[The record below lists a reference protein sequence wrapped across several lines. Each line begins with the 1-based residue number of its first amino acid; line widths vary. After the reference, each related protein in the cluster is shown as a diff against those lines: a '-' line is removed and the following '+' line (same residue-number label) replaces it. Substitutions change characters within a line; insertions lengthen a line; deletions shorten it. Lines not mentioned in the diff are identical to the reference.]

1 MATKKFLK
9 ELGTDIASTKLEFL
23 PTSNST
29 KPMHIANGFFRAC
42 TGEVCNVQDIHEW
55 VISER
60 RTDGKAITSEDLK
73 EKYVD
78 ILEYGANENSDNIKE
93 VRFLLEK
100 VFNPD
105 ATVYPSYANSVLNI
119 SSHWLIKDRID
130 SEARIGDFI
139 YNILAVPKDGQ
150 VSRVIELTQKALK
163 NDKDDITRLIK
174 PILGAKV
181 IRGERQTKTEKDFV
195 ETDMN
200 FSKGVIRD
208 GYDAI
213 AENMIFMEQEN
224 NSLLFLKRMINYATF
239 ATVFYLIDVNHAMYN
254 AARVPLLLDSGIGLS
269 AIEAASEECYKSGK
283 KEVENFYIN
292 CIKERLNSEIV
303 NHNSEG
309 ECMSYIEKS
318 PFDETNE
325 KKDERG
331 LVKRYFSAYVQSG
344 DLPIDAL
351 AKALQMALYT
361 FTYSNNTPSDFCR
374 VCGGRSGLV
383 GPKGNAATKRLL
395 IDRFLLETIALS
407 VVSPQELENGMEFKE
422 FGKRL
427 REKYNIIIG
436 TDVEL
441 EYELL
446 ENANI
451 AQLVPGDLRGELA
464 NNAKGIAD
472 MLNSM
477 NLAKRY
483 ADGVTIIGWRL
494 Q

>member
-1 MATKKFLK
+1 MCQPILTIS
-9 ELGTDIASTKLEFL
+9 DIANTKLEFL

-78 ILEYGANENSDNIKE
+78 ILEYGADENSDNIKE

-150 VSRVIELTQKALK
+150 VSRVIELTQRALK

-181 IRGERQTKTEKDFV
+181 IQGERQTKTEKDFV
-195 ETDMN
+195 EIDMN

-213 AENMIFMEQEN
+213 AENMIFMEQTN
-224 NSLLFLKRMINYATF
+224 NSLLFLKRIINYATF

-254 AARVPLLLDSGIGLS
+254 AVRVPLLLDSGIGLS

-292 CIKERLNSEIV
+292 CIKERLSSEIV
-303 NHNSEG
+303 NHNSEE

>member
-9 ELGTDIASTKLEFL
+9 ELGTDIANTKLEFL

-78 ILEYGANENSDNIKE
+78 ILEYGAEENSDNIKE
-93 VRFLLEK
+93 VRFLFEK

-105 ATVYPSYANSVLNI
+105 ATVYPSYVNSVLNI

-163 NDKDDITRLIK
+163 NDKDDITKLIK

-181 IRGERQTKTEKDFV
+181 IQGERQTKTEKDFS
-195 ETDMN
+195 EIDMN

-213 AENMIFMEQEN
+213 AENMIFMEQVN
-224 NSLLFLKRMINYATF
+224 NSLLFLKRIINYATF
-239 ATVFYLIDVNHAMYN
+239 ATVFYFIDVNHAMYN
-254 AARVPLLLDSGIGLS
+254 AVRVPLLLDSGIGLS

-292 CIKERLNSEIV
+292 CIKERLSSEIV
-303 NHNSEG
+303 NHSSKE

-344 DLPIDAL
+344 DLPLDAL

-464 NNAKGIAD
+464 NNARGIAD

>member
-9 ELGTDIASTKLEFL
+9 ELGTDIANTKLEFL

-78 ILEYGANENSDNIKE
+78 ILEYGADENSDNIKE

-150 VSRVIELTQKALK
+150 ASRIIELTQRALK

-181 IRGERQTKTEKDFV
+181 IQGERQTKTEKDFV
-195 ETDMN
+195 EIDMN

-213 AENMIFMEQEN
+213 AENMIFMEQAN
-224 NSLLFLKRMINYATF
+224 NSLLFLKRIINYATF

-254 AARVPLLLDSGIGLS
+254 AVRVPLLLDSGIGLS

-292 CIKERLNSEIV
+292 CIKERLSSEIV
-303 NHNSEG
+303 NHNSEE

>member
-9 ELGTDIASTKLEFL
+9 ELGTDIANTKLEFL

-78 ILEYGANENSDNIKE
+78 ILEYGADENSDNIKA

-150 VSRVIELTQKALK
+150 VSRVIELTQRALK

-181 IRGERQTKTEKDFV
+181 IQEERQTKTEKDFV
-195 ETDMN
+195 EIDMN

-213 AENMIFMEQEN
+213 AENMIFMEQAN
-224 NSLLFLKRMINYATF
+224 NSLLFLKRIINYATF

-254 AARVPLLLDSGIGLS
+254 AVRVPLLLDSGIGLS

-292 CIKERLNSEIV
+292 CIKERLSSEIV
-303 NHNSEG
+303 NHNSEE

>member
-9 ELGTDIASTKLEFL
+9 ELGTDIADTKLEFL

-42 TGEVCNVQDIHEW
+42 TGEVRNVQDIHEW

-60 RTDGKAITSEDLK
+60 RTDGKAITSEELK
-73 EKYVD
+73 EKYED
-78 ILEYGANENSDNIKE
+78 ILEYGADENSDNIKE

-105 ATVYPSYANSVLNI
+105 ATVYPSYPNSVLNI

-139 YNILAVPKDGQ
+139 YNILAMPKDGQ
-150 VSRVIELTQKALK
+150 VSGVIELAQKALK

-181 IRGERQTKTEKDFV
+181 IQGERQTKTEKDFV
-195 ETDMN
+195 EIDMN
-200 FSKGVIRD
+200 FSKGVIRE

-213 AENMIFMEQEN
+213 AENMIFMEQAN
-224 NSLLFLKRMINYATF
+224 NSLLLLKRIINYATF

-254 AARVPLLLDSGIGLS
+254 SVRVPLLLDSGIGLS

-292 CIKERLNSEIV
+292 CIKERLRSEIV
-303 NHNSEG
+303 NHNSEE

-344 DLPIDAL
+344 DLPLDAL

-395 IDRFLLETIALS
+395 IDGFLLETIALS
-407 VVSPQELENGMEFKE
+407 VASPQELENGMEFKE

-427 REKYNIIIG
+427 RGKYNIIIG

-441 EYELL
+441 EYEML
-446 ENANI
+446 EKANI
-451 AQLVPGDLRGELA
+451 AKLVPGDLRGELT

>member
-9 ELGTDIASTKLEFL
+9 ELGTDIANTKLEFL

-29 KPMHIANGFFRAC
+29 KPMHLANGFFRAC

-78 ILEYGANENSDNIKE
+78 ILEYGADENSDNIKE

-150 VSRVIELTQKALK
+150 VSRVIELTQRALK

-181 IRGERQTKTEKDFV
+181 IQEERQTKTEKDFV
-195 ETDMN
+195 EIDMN

-213 AENMIFMEQEN
+213 AENMIFMEQAN
-224 NSLLFLKRMINYATF
+224 NSLLFLKRIINYATF

-254 AARVPLLLDSGIGLS
+254 AVRVPLLLDSGIGLS

-292 CIKERLNSEIV
+292 CIKERLSSEIV
-303 NHNSEG
+303 NHNSEE

>member
-9 ELGTDIASTKLEFL
+9 ELGTDIANTKLEFL

-78 ILEYGANENSDNIKE
+78 ILEYGADENSDNIKE

-150 VSRVIELTQKALK
+150 VSRVIELTQRALK

-181 IRGERQTKTEKDFV
+181 IQEERQTKTEKDFV
-195 ETDMN
+195 EIDMN

-213 AENMIFMEQEN
+213 AENMIFMEQAN
-224 NSLLFLKRMINYATF
+224 NSLLFLKRIINYATF

-254 AARVPLLLDSGIGLS
+254 AVRVPLLLDSGIGLS

-292 CIKERLNSEIV
+292 CIKERLSSEIV
-303 NHNSEG
+303 NHNSEE

-483 ADGVTIIGWRL
+483 ADGVTIIGWGL

>member
-9 ELGTDIASTKLEFL
+9 EFGTDIANTKLEFL

-78 ILEYGANENSDNIKE
+78 ILEYGEDENSDNIKE

-150 VSRVIELTQKALK
+150 VSRVIELTQRALK

-181 IRGERQTKTEKDFV
+181 IQGERQTKTEKDFV
-195 ETDMN
+195 EIDMN

-213 AENMIFMEQEN
+213 AENMIFIEQEN
-224 NSLLFLKRMINYATF
+224 NSLLFLKRIINYATF

-254 AARVPLLLDSGIGLS
+254 AVRVPLLLDSGIGLP

-292 CIKERLNSEIV
+292 CIKERLSSEIV
-303 NHNSEG
+303 NHNSEE

-395 IDRFLLETIALS
+395 VDRFLLETIALS

>member
-1 MATKKFLK
+1 MV
-9 ELGTDIASTKLEFL
+9 
-23 PTSNST
+23 
-29 KPMHIANGFFRAC
+29 FFRAC

-60 RTDGKAITSEDLK
+60 RTDGKAITSENLK

-78 ILEYGANENSDNIKE
+78 ILEYGTDENSDNIKE
-93 VRFLLEK
+93 IRFLFEK

-130 SEARIGDFI
+130 SEAKIGDFI
-139 YNILAVPKDGQ
+139 YNILAVPRDGQ

-163 NDKDDITRLIK
+163 NDKDDITKLIK

-181 IRGERQTKTEKDFV
+181 IQGERQTKTEKDFV
-195 ETDMN
+195 GIDMN

-213 AENMIFMEQEN
+213 AENMIFMEQVN
-224 NSLLFLKRMINYATF
+224 NSLLFLKRIINYATF

-254 AARVPLLLDSGIGLS
+254 AVRVPLLLDSGIGLS

-292 CIKERLNSEIV
+292 CIKERLSSEII
-303 NHNSEG
+303 NHNSEE

-344 DLPIDAL
+344 DLPLDAL

-483 ADGVTIIGWRL
+483 ADGVIIIGWRL

>member
-9 ELGTDIASTKLEFL
+9 ELGTDIANTKLEFL

-78 ILEYGANENSDNIKE
+78 ILEYGADENSDNIKE

-150 VSRVIELTQKALK
+150 VSRVIELTQRALK

-181 IRGERQTKTEKDFV
+181 IQEERQTKTEKDFV
-195 ETDMN
+195 EIDMN

-213 AENMIFMEQEN
+213 AENMIFMEQAN
-224 NSLLFLKRMINYATF
+224 NSLLFLKRIINYATF

-254 AARVPLLLDSGIGLS
+254 AVRVPLLLDSGIGLS

-292 CIKERLNSEIV
+292 CIKERLSSEIV
-303 NHNSEG
+303 NHNSEE

-483 ADGVTIIGWRL
+483 ADCVTIIGWRL

>member
-9 ELGTDIASTKLEFL
+9 ELGTDIANTKLEFL

-78 ILEYGANENSDNIKE
+78 ILEYGADENSDNIKE

-150 VSRVIELTQKALK
+150 VSRVIELTQRALK

-181 IRGERQTKTEKDFV
+181 IQEERQTKTEKDFV
-195 ETDMN
+195 EIDMN

-213 AENMIFMEQEN
+213 AENMIFMEQAN
-224 NSLLFLKRMINYATF
+224 NSLLFLKRIINYATF

-254 AARVPLLLDSGIGLS
+254 AVRVPLLLDSGIGLS

-292 CIKERLNSEIV
+292 CIKERLSSEIV
-303 NHNSEG
+303 NHNSEE

-331 LVKRYFSAYVQSG
+331 LVKRYFSAYAQSG

>member
-9 ELGTDIASTKLEFL
+9 ELGTDIANTKLEFL
-23 PTSNST
+23 PTSDST

-60 RTDGKAITSEDLK
+60 RTDGKAITSENLK

-78 ILEYGANENSDNIKE
+78 ILEYGTDENSDNIKE
-93 VRFLLEK
+93 IRFLFEK

-130 SEARIGDFI
+130 SEAKIGDFI
-139 YNILAVPKDGQ
+139 YNILAVPRDGQ

-163 NDKDDITRLIK
+163 NDKDDITKLIK

-181 IRGERQTKTEKDFV
+181 IQGERQTKTEKDFV
-195 ETDMN
+195 GIDMN

-213 AENMIFMEQEN
+213 AENMIFMEQVN
-224 NSLLFLKRMINYATF
+224 NSLLFLKRIINYATF

-254 AARVPLLLDSGIGLS
+254 AVRVPLLLDSGIGLS

-292 CIKERLNSEIV
+292 CIKERLSSEII
-303 NHNSEG
+303 NHNSE
-309 ECMSYIEKS
+309 EACMSYIEKS

-344 DLPIDAL
+344 DLPLDAL

-483 ADGVTIIGWRL
+483 ADGVIIIGWRL

>member
-9 ELGTDIASTKLEFL
+9 ELGTDIANTKLEFL

-78 ILEYGANENSDNIKE
+78 ILEYGADENSDNIKE

-150 VSRVIELTQKALK
+150 VSRVIELTQRALK

-181 IRGERQTKTEKDFV
+181 IQEERQTKTEKDFV
-195 ETDMN
+195 EIDMN
-200 FSKGVIRD
+200 FSKGVIRN

-213 AENMIFMEQEN
+213 AENMIFMEQAN
-224 NSLLFLKRMINYATF
+224 NSLLFLKRIINYATF

-254 AARVPLLLDSGIGLS
+254 AVRVPLLLDSGIGLS

-292 CIKERLNSEIV
+292 CIKERLSSEIV
-303 NHNSEG
+303 NHNSEE

>member
-9 ELGTDIASTKLEFL
+9 ELGTDIANTKLEFL

-78 ILEYGANENSDNIKE
+78 ILEYGADENSDNIKE

-105 ATVYPSYANSVLNI
+105 ATVYPSYTNSVLNI

-150 VSRVIELTQKALK
+150 VSRVIELTQRALK

-181 IRGERQTKTEKDFV
+181 IQEERQTKTEKDFV
-195 ETDMN
+195 EIDMN

-213 AENMIFMEQEN
+213 AENMIFMEQAN
-224 NSLLFLKRMINYATF
+224 NSLLFLKRIINYATF

-254 AARVPLLLDSGIGLS
+254 AVRVPLLLDSGIGLS

-292 CIKERLNSEIV
+292 CIKERLSSEIV
-303 NHNSEG
+303 NHNSEE

>member
-9 ELGTDIASTKLEFL
+9 ELGTDIANTKLEFL

-78 ILEYGANENSDNIKE
+78 ILEYGADENSDNIKE

-150 VSRVIELTQKALK
+150 VSRVIELTQRALK

-181 IRGERQTKTEKDFV
+181 IQEERQTKTEKDFV
-195 ETDMN
+195 EIDMN

-213 AENMIFMEQEN
+213 AENMIFMEQAN
-224 NSLLFLKRMINYATF
+224 NSLLFLKRIINYATF

-254 AARVPLLLDSGIGLS
+254 AVRVPLLLDSGIGLS

-292 CIKERLNSEIV
+292 CIKERLSSEIV
-303 NHNSEG
+303 NHNSEE

>member
-9 ELGTDIASTKLEFL
+9 ELGTDIANTKLEFL

-78 ILEYGANENSDNIKE
+78 ILEYGADENSDNIKE

-150 VSRVIELTQKALK
+150 VSRVIELTQRALK
-163 NDKDDITRLIK
+163 NDQDDITRLIK

-181 IRGERQTKTEKDFV
+181 IQEERQTKTEKDFV
-195 ETDMN
+195 EIDMN

-213 AENMIFMEQEN
+213 AENMIFMEQAN
-224 NSLLFLKRMINYATF
+224 NSLLFLKRIINYATF

-254 AARVPLLLDSGIGLS
+254 AVRVPLLLDSGIGLS

-292 CIKERLNSEIV
+292 CIKERLSSEIV
-303 NHNSEG
+303 NHNSEE

>member
-9 ELGTDIASTKLEFL
+9 ELGTDIANTKLEFL

-78 ILEYGANENSDNIKE
+78 ILEYGADENSDNIKE

-150 VSRVIELTQKALK
+150 VSRVIELTQRALK

-181 IRGERQTKTEKDFV
+181 IQEERQTKTEKDFV
-195 ETDMN
+195 EIDMN

-213 AENMIFMEQEN
+213 AENMFFMEQAN
-224 NSLLFLKRMINYATF
+224 NSLLFLKRIINYATF

-254 AARVPLLLDSGIGLS
+254 AVRVPLLLDSGIGLS

-292 CIKERLNSEIV
+292 CIKERLSSEIV
-303 NHNSEG
+303 NHNSEE

>member
-9 ELGTDIASTKLEFL
+9 ELGTDIANTKLEFL

-78 ILEYGANENSDNIKE
+78 ILEYGADENSDNIKE

-150 VSRVIELTQKALK
+150 VSRVIELTQRALK

-181 IRGERQTKTEKDFV
+181 IQEERQTKTEKDFV
-195 ETDMN
+195 EIDMN

-213 AENMIFMEQEN
+213 AENMIFMEQAN
-224 NSLLFLKRMINYATF
+224 NSLLFLKRIINYAIF

-254 AARVPLLLDSGIGLS
+254 AVRVPLLLDSGIGLS

-292 CIKERLNSEIV
+292 CIKERLSSEIV
-303 NHNSEG
+303 NHNSEE

>member
-9 ELGTDIASTKLEFL
+9 ELGTDIANTKLEFL

-78 ILEYGANENSDNIKE
+78 ILEYGADENSDNIKE

-150 VSRVIELTQKALK
+150 VSRVIELTQRALK

-181 IRGERQTKTEKDFV
+181 IQGERQTKTEKDFV
-195 ETDMN
+195 EIDMN

-213 AENMIFMEQEN
+213 AENMIFMEQTN
-224 NSLLFLKRMINYATF
+224 NSLLFLKRIINYATF

-254 AARVPLLLDSGIGLS
+254 AVRVPLLLDSGIGLS

-292 CIKERLNSEIV
+292 CIKERLSSEIV
-303 NHNSEG
+303 NHNSEE

>member
-1 MATKKFLK
+1 MAAKNFLK
-9 ELGTDIASTKLEFL
+9 ELGTDIANTKLEFL

-29 KPMHIANGFFRAC
+29 KPMFIANGLFRAC
-42 TGEVCNVQDIHEW
+42 TGKKCNIEDVYEW
-55 VISER
+55 IMGSKRADKEQ
-60 RTDGKAITSEDLK
+60 ITVEELK

-78 ILEYGANENSDNIKE
+78 ILERKLDENNDDIKE
-93 VRFLLEK
+93 FVFLLEK
-100 VFNPD
+100 VLNPD
-105 ATVYPSYANSVLNI
+105 TAVQNRYKESVMLI
-119 SSHWLIKDRID
+119 SSYWFISDRKRG
-130 SEARIGDFI
+130 EAKIGDFI
-139 YNILAVPKDGQ
+139 YDILAQPKNGRK
-150 VSRVIELTQKALK
+150 SRAIELTQKALQ

-181 IRGERQTKTEKDFV
+181 IQGDRQITTEKDFV
-195 ETDMN
+195 EIDMN
-200 FSKGVIRD
+200 FSKAVIRD

-213 AENMIFMEQEN
+213 AENMIFMEQTN
-224 NSLLFLKRMINYATF
+224 NSLLFLKRVINYATF

-254 AARVPLLLDSGIGLS
+254 AVRVPLLLDSGIGLS
-269 AIEAASEECYKSGK
+269 AVEVASEECYKSGK

-292 CIKERLNSEIV
+292 CIKERLRSEIV
-303 NHNSEG
+303 NHNSEE
-309 ECMSYIEKS
+309 ECLEYIEKS

-344 DLPIDAL
+344 DAPLDAL

-446 ENANI
+446 EAANI

-464 NNAKGIAD
+464 NNARGIAD

>member
-1 MATKKFLK
+1 MATKKFLR
-9 ELGTDIASTKLEFL
+9 ELGTDIANTKLEFL

-29 KPMHIANGFFRAC
+29 KPMHIANGLFRAC
-42 TGEVCNVQDIHEW
+42 TGEMCNVQDIHEW
-55 VISER
+55 IVSER
-60 RTDGKAITSEDLK
+60 RIDGKAVTSEDLK
-73 EKYVD
+73 IKYKD
-78 ILEYGANENSDNIKE
+78 ILEYGLEENSENIRE
-93 VRFLLEK
+93 IRFLLEK

-105 ATVYPSYANSVLNI
+105 ATVYPSYADSVMNI
-119 SSHWLIKDRID
+119 SSHWLIKDRSE
-130 SEARIGDFI
+130 SEAKIGDFI
-139 YNILAVPKDGQ
+139 YNILAKPKDGK
-150 VSRVIELTQKALK
+150 VSKVIELTRKALE
-163 NDKDDITRLIK
+163 NDKDDISRLIK

-181 IRGERQTKTEKDFV
+181 IAGDRRIKSEKDFV
-195 ETDMN
+195 DVDMN
-200 FSKGVIRD
+200 FSKDVIRN
-208 GYDAI
+208 GYDNI
-213 AENMIFMEQEN
+213 AESMIFMGQTN
-224 NSLLFLKRMINYATF
+224 NSLLFLKRMVNYATF
-239 ATVFYLIDVNHAMYN
+239 ATVFYLIDVNHSMYN
-254 AARVPLLLDSGIGLS
+254 APRVPLLLDSGIGLS
-269 AIEAASEECYKSGK
+269 SVEVASEECYKSGK

-292 CIKERLNSEIV
+292 CIKERLKSEIV
-303 NHNSEG
+303 DCNSVE
-309 ECMSYIEKS
+309 ECMEYIEKS
-318 PFDETNE
+318 PFDDTDE

-331 LVKRYFSAYVQSG
+331 LVKRYFTAYLQSEY
-344 DLPIDAL
+344 LVIDSL

-407 VVSPQELENGMEFKE
+407 VISPEELENGMEFKE
-422 FGKRL
+422 FGKKL
-427 REKYNIIIG
+427 RENYNIIIG

-441 EYELL
+441 EYKLL
-446 ENANI
+446 EKANI

-477 NLAKRY
+477 NLAKQY

>member
-9 ELGTDIASTKLEFL
+9 ELGTDIANTKLEFL

-78 ILEYGANENSDNIKE
+78 ILEYGTDENSNNIKE
-93 VRFLLEK
+93 VRFLFEK

-139 YNILAVPKDGQ
+139 YNILAVPRDGQ

-181 IRGERQTKTEKDFV
+181 IQGERQTKTEKDFV
-195 ETDMN
+195 EIDMN

-213 AENMIFMEQEN
+213 AENMIFMEQVN
-224 NSLLFLKRMINYATF
+224 NSLLFLKRIINYATF

-254 AARVPLLLDSGIGLS
+254 AVRVPLLLDSGIGLS

-292 CIKERLNSEIV
+292 CIKERLSSEIV
-303 NHNSEG
+303 NHNSEE

-344 DLPIDAL
+344 DSPLDAL

-464 NNAKGIAD
+464 NNARGIAD

>member
-9 ELGTDIASTKLEFL
+9 ELGTDIANTKLEFL

-78 ILEYGANENSDNIKE
+78 ILEYGADENSDNIKE

-150 VSRVIELTQKALK
+150 VSRVIELTQRALK

-181 IRGERQTKTEKDFV
+181 IQEERQTKTEKDFV
-195 ETDMN
+195 EIDMN

-213 AENMIFMEQEN
+213 AENMIFMEQAN
-224 NSLLFLKRMINYATF
+224 NSLLFLKRIINYATF

-254 AARVPLLLDSGIGLS
+254 AVRVPLLLDSGIGLS

-292 CIKERLNSEIV
+292 CIKERLSSEIV
-303 NHNSEG
+303 NHNSEE

-361 FTYSNNTPSDFCR
+361 FAYSNNTPSDFCR

-483 ADGVTIIGWRL
+483 K
-494 Q
+494 

>member
-9 ELGTDIASTKLEFL
+9 ELGTDIANTKLEFL

-78 ILEYGANENSDNIKE
+78 ILEYGTDENSDNIKE
-93 VRFLLEK
+93 VRFLFEK

-139 YNILAVPKDGQ
+139 YNILAVPRDGQ

-181 IRGERQTKTEKDFV
+181 IQGERQTKTEKDFV
-195 ETDMN
+195 EIDMN

-224 NSLLFLKRMINYATF
+224 NSLLFLKRIINYATF

-254 AARVPLLLDSGIGLS
+254 TVRVPLLLDSGIGLS

-292 CIKERLNSEIV
+292 CIKERLSSEIV
-303 NHNSEG
+303 NHNSEE

-344 DLPIDAL
+344 DSPLEAL

-464 NNAKGIAD
+464 NNARGIAD

>member
-9 ELGTDIASTKLEFL
+9 ELGTDIANTKLEFL

-78 ILEYGANENSDNIKE
+78 ILEYGADENSDNIKE

-150 VSRVIELTQKALK
+150 VSRVIELTQRALK

-181 IRGERQTKTEKDFV
+181 IQEERQTKTEKDFV
-195 ETDMN
+195 EIDMN

-213 AENMIFMEQEN
+213 AENMIFMEQAN
-224 NSLLFLKRMINYATF
+224 NSLLFLKRIINYATF

-254 AARVPLLLDSGIGLS
+254 AVRVPLLLDSGIGLS

-283 KEVENFYIN
+283 KKVENFYIN
-292 CIKERLNSEIV
+292 CIKERLSSEIV
-303 NHNSEG
+303 NHNSEE

>member
-9 ELGTDIASTKLEFL
+9 ELGTDIANTKLEFL

-55 VISER
+55 AISER

-78 ILEYGANENSDNIKE
+78 ILEYGADENSDNIKE

-150 VSRVIELTQKALK
+150 VSRVIELTQRALK

-181 IRGERQTKTEKDFV
+181 IQEERQTKTEKDFV
-195 ETDMN
+195 EIDMN

-213 AENMIFMEQEN
+213 AENMIFMEQAN
-224 NSLLFLKRMINYATF
+224 NSLLFLKRIINYATF

-254 AARVPLLLDSGIGLS
+254 AVRVPLLLDSGIGLS

-292 CIKERLNSEIV
+292 CIKERLSSEIV
-303 NHNSEG
+303 NHNSEE

>member
-9 ELGTDIASTKLEFL
+9 ELGTDIANTKLEFL

-60 RTDGKAITSEDLK
+60 RTDGKAITSENLK

-78 ILEYGANENSDNIKE
+78 ILEYGTDENSDNIKE
-93 VRFLLEK
+93 IRFLFEK

-130 SEARIGDFI
+130 SEAKIGDFI
-139 YNILAVPKDGQ
+139 YNILAVPRDGQ

-163 NDKDDITRLIK
+163 NDKDDITKLIK

-181 IRGERQTKTEKDFV
+181 IQGERQTKTEKDFV
-195 ETDMN
+195 GIDMN

-213 AENMIFMEQEN
+213 AENMIFMEQVN
-224 NSLLFLKRMINYATF
+224 NSLLFLKRIINYATF

-254 AARVPLLLDSGIGLS
+254 AVRVPLLLDSGIGLS

-292 CIKERLNSEIV
+292 CIKERLSSEII
-303 NHNSEG
+303 NHNSEE

-344 DLPIDAL
+344 DLPLDAL

-483 ADGVTIIGWRL
+483 ADGVIIIGWRL

>member
-9 ELGTDIASTKLEFL
+9 ELGTDIANTKLEFL
-23 PTSNST
+23 PTSDST

-60 RTDGKAITSEDLK
+60 RTDGKAITSENLK

-78 ILEYGANENSDNIKE
+78 ILEYGTDENSDNIKE
-93 VRFLLEK
+93 IRFLFEK

-130 SEARIGDFI
+130 SEAKIGDFI
-139 YNILAVPKDGQ
+139 YNILAVPRDGQ

-163 NDKDDITRLIK
+163 NDKDDITKLIK

-181 IRGERQTKTEKDFV
+181 IQGERQTKTEKDFV
-195 ETDMN
+195 GIDMN

-213 AENMIFMEQEN
+213 AENMIFMEQVN
-224 NSLLFLKRMINYATF
+224 NSLLFLKRIINYATF

-254 AARVPLLLDSGIGLS
+254 AVRVPLLLDSGIGLS

-292 CIKERLNSEIV
+292 CIKERLSSEII
-303 NHNSEG
+303 NHNSEE

-344 DLPIDAL
+344 DLPLDAL

-483 ADGVTIIGWRL
+483 ADGVIIIGWRL

>member
-9 ELGTDIASTKLEFL
+9 ELGTDIANTKLEFL

-78 ILEYGANENSDNIKE
+78 ILEYGADENSDNIKE

-150 VSRVIELTQKALK
+150 VSRVIELTQRALK

-181 IRGERQTKTEKDFV
+181 IQEERQTKTEKDFV
-195 ETDMN
+195 EIDMN

-213 AENMIFMEQEN
+213 AENMIFMEQAN
-224 NSLLFLKRMINYATF
+224 NSLLFLKRIINYATF

-254 AARVPLLLDSGIGLS
+254 AVRVPLLLDSGIGLS

-292 CIKERLNSEIV
+292 CIKERLSSEIV
-303 NHNSEG
+303 NHNSEE

-472 MLNSM
+472 MLNSI

>member
-9 ELGTDIASTKLEFL
+9 ELGTDIANTKLEFL

-78 ILEYGANENSDNIKE
+78 ILEYGADENSDNIKE

-150 VSRVIELTQKALK
+150 VSRVIELTQRALK

-181 IRGERQTKTEKDFV
+181 IQEERQTKTEKDFV
-195 ETDMN
+195 EIDMN

-208 GYDAI
+208 GDDAI
-213 AENMIFMEQEN
+213 AENMIFMEQAN
-224 NSLLFLKRMINYATF
+224 NSLLFLKRIINYATF

-254 AARVPLLLDSGIGLS
+254 AVRVPLLLDSGIGLS

-292 CIKERLNSEIV
+292 CIKERLSSEIV
-303 NHNSEG
+303 NHNSEE

>member
-9 ELGTDIASTKLEFL
+9 ELGTDIANTKLEFL

-78 ILEYGANENSDNIKE
+78 ILEYGADENSDNIKE

-150 VSRVIELTQKALK
+150 VSRVIELTQRALK

-181 IRGERQTKTEKDFV
+181 IQEERQTKTEKDFV
-195 ETDMN
+195 EIDMN

-213 AENMIFMEQEN
+213 AENMIFMEQAN
-224 NSLLFLKRMINYATF
+224 NSLLFLKRIINYATF

-254 AARVPLLLDSGIGLS
+254 AVRVPLLLDSGIGLS

-292 CIKERLNSEIV
+292 CIKERLSSEIV
-303 NHNSEG
+303 NHNSEE

-383 GPKGNAATKRLL
+383 GPKGNAATKRLF

>member
-9 ELGTDIASTKLEFL
+9 ELGTDIANTKLEFL

-78 ILEYGANENSDNIKE
+78 ILEYGADENSDNIKE

-150 VSRVIELTQKALK
+150 VSRVIELTQRALK

-181 IRGERQTKTEKDFV
+181 IQEERQTKTEKDFV
-195 ETDMN
+195 EIDMN

-213 AENMIFMEQEN
+213 AENMIFMEQAN
-224 NSLLFLKRMINYATF
+224 NSLLFLKRKINYATF

-254 AARVPLLLDSGIGLS
+254 AVRVPLLLDSGIGLS

-292 CIKERLNSEIV
+292 CIKERLSSEIV
-303 NHNSEG
+303 NHNSEE

>member
-9 ELGTDIASTKLEFL
+9 ELGTDIANTKLEFL

-78 ILEYGANENSDNIKE
+78 ILEYGADENSDNIKE

-150 VSRVIELTQKALK
+150 VSRVIELTQRALK

-181 IRGERQTKTEKDFV
+181 IQEERQTKTEKDFV
-195 ETDMN
+195 EIDMN

-213 AENMIFMEQEN
+213 AENMIFMEQAN
-224 NSLLFLKRMINYATF
+224 NSLLFLKRIINYATF

-254 AARVPLLLDSGIGLS
+254 AVRVPLLLDSGIGLS

-292 CIKERLNSEIV
+292 CIKERLSSEIV
-303 NHNSEG
+303 NHNSEE

-351 AKALQMALYT
+351 AKALQRALYT

>member
-1 MATKKFLK
+1 
-9 ELGTDIASTKLEFL
+9 
-23 PTSNST
+23 
-29 KPMHIANGFFRAC
+29 
-42 TGEVCNVQDIHEW
+42 
-55 VISER
+55 
-60 RTDGKAITSEDLK
+60 
-73 EKYVD
+73 
-78 ILEYGANENSDNIKE
+78 
-93 VRFLLEK
+93 
-100 VFNPD
+100 
-105 ATVYPSYANSVLNI
+105 
-119 SSHWLIKDRID
+119 
-130 SEARIGDFI
+130 
-139 YNILAVPKDGQ
+139 
-150 VSRVIELTQKALK
+150 
-163 NDKDDITRLIK
+163 
-174 PILGAKV
+174 
-181 IRGERQTKTEKDFV
+181 
-195 ETDMN
+195 
-200 FSKGVIRD
+200 
-208 GYDAI
+208 
-213 AENMIFMEQEN
+213 
-224 NSLLFLKRMINYATF
+224 
-239 ATVFYLIDVNHAMYN
+239 MYN
-254 AARVPLLLDSGIGLS
+254 AVRVPLLLDSGIGLS

-292 CIKERLNSEIV
+292 CIKERLSSEIV
-303 NHNSEG
+303 NHNSEE

>member
-9 ELGTDIASTKLEFL
+9 ELGTDIANTKLEFL

-78 ILEYGANENSDNIKE
+78 ILEYGAEENSDNIKE
-93 VRFLLEK
+93 VRFLFEK

-105 ATVYPSYANSVLNI
+105 ATVYPSYVNSVLNI

-163 NDKDDITRLIK
+163 NDKDDITKLIK

-181 IRGERQTKTEKDFV
+181 IQGERQTKTEKDFA
-195 ETDMN
+195 EIDMN

-213 AENMIFMEQEN
+213 AENMIFMEQVN
-224 NSLLFLKRMINYATF
+224 NSLLFLKRIINYATF

-254 AARVPLLLDSGIGLS
+254 AVRVPLLLDSGIGLS

-292 CIKERLNSEIV
+292 CIKERLSSEIV
-303 NHNSEG
+303 NHSSKE

-344 DLPIDAL
+344 DLPLDAL

-427 REKYNIIIG
+427 RKKYNIIIG

-464 NNAKGIAD
+464 NNARGIAD